1 MIWALTPL
9 LFFTLARNIMLPY
22 VLPGLPAAAILA
34 GGWLARQRR
43 QGFQT
48 DRWLASGLLITLVVM
63 CGLAL
68 QNLSQPDKMEYKSV
82 KAMLAVYDH
91 ARAQRMPVCPRPI
104 RQASELTYPMRHCFS
119 SGPVRSRPSST
130 VADRPSRW
138 PPNDEAW
145 RRIGAGAGYVA
156 TPSGDAFIASA
167 AK

>member
-1 MIWALTPL
+1 MQAGFIRSDERVWQGYLLIWALTPL

-91 ARAQRMPVCPRPI
+91 ARAQPDALCPRPM
-104 RQASELTYPMRHCFS
+104 RQA
-119 SGPVRSRPSST
+119 RS
-130 VADRPSRW
+130 
-138 PPNDEAW
+138 
-145 RRIGAGAGYVA
+145 
-156 TPSGDAFIASA
+156 
-167 AK
+167 